1 MNAKKYFGTDGIRG
15 LANQHPITAEV
26 ALQVGIATGLFIS
39 KDNTAKRVI
48 IAKDTRLSGYML
60 ESSLTS
66 GLTSVGLDVFLL
78 GPMPTPAVSMLIKSM
93 RADLGI
99 MISASHNTYEYNGI
113 KIFGPD
119 GYKLDDRDELEIEGI
134 LGNIDSYD
142 LSSRMVGKAKRIDD
156 AQARYIEYVKGT
168 LDKDISFDGIKVV
181 IDSAHGA
188 AYKVAPL
195 ALWELGA
202 NVISIGDSPNGKNI
216 NHEFGSTSLGNLKKA
231 VSNHKADI
239 GIALDGD
246 ADRIIVID
254 ETGNIVDGDA
264 LLAIIAT
271 EWKKSGKLK
280 KNAVVA
286 TILSNIGLESYL
298 SKEEMKLFRTNVGDR
313 YISQFMRENGYNIGG
328 EQSGHIIIGD
338 YSTTGDGLL
347 AAIQILSIM
356 KKSNKKISALARLIK
371 IVPQIQRNYK
381 ISDYEKIN
389 TNDIDEIHEIGQERI
404 KEKGRIL
411 VRLSGTEPLIRVMG
425 ESQDKKYLNETLD
438 YLMDLI
444 EKRFN

>member
-15 LANQHPITAEV
+15 VANQHPITAEV
-26 ALQVGIATGLFIS
+26 ALQIGIATGLFIS
-39 KDNTAKRVI
+39 KDKTAKRVI

-119 GYKLDDRDELEIEGI
+119 GYKLDDMDESEIEGI

-202 NVISIGDSPNGKNI
+202 KVISIGDSPNGKNI
-216 NHEFGSTSLGNLKKA
+216 NNEYGSTSLGNLKKA

-254 ETGNIVDGDA
+254 EMGNIVDGDT

-271 EWKKSGKLK
+271 EWKKLGKLK
-280 KNAVVA
+280 KNSVVA

-298 SKEEMKLFRTNVGDR
+298 SQEEMKLFRTNVGDR
-313 YISQFMRENGYNIGG
+313 YVSQFMRENGYNIGG

-356 KKSNKKISALARLIK
+356 KKSNRKISTLARLIK
-371 IVPQIQRNYK
+371 IVPQIQRNYR

-389 TNDIDEIHEIGQERI
+389 SDDVNEIHRIGQERI
-404 KEKGRIL
+404 REKGRIL

-444 EKRFN
+444 ERRFN

>member
-15 LANQHPITAEV
+15 IANQHPISAEA
-26 ALQVGIATGLFIS
+26 ALHIGIATGLFIS
-39 KDNTAKRVI
+39 KNKTAKRVI

-119 GYKLDDRDELEIEGI
+119 GYKLDDKDELEIEGI
-134 LGNIDSYD
+134 LGNIDSYE
-142 LSSRMVGKAKRIDD
+142 LTSRIVGKAKRIDD

-168 LDKDISFDGIKVV
+168 LNRDINFDGIKVV

-202 NVISIGDSPNGKNI
+202 KVISIGDNPNGKNI
-216 NHEFGSTSLGNLKKA
+216 NHEYGSTSLGNLKKA
-231 VSNHKADI
+231 VSNHRADI

-254 ETGNIVDGDA
+254 ERGNIVDGDV

-271 EWKKSGKLK
+271 EWKKLGKLK
-280 KNAVVA
+280 KDSVVA
-286 TILSNIGLESYL
+286 TILSNIGLDNYL
-298 SKEEMKLFRTNVGDR
+298 SQEEIKLFRTNVGDR
-313 YISQFMRENGYNIGG
+313 YVSQFMRENGYNIGG

-356 KKSNKKISALARLIK
+356 KKSNKKISELARLIK

-389 TNDIDEIHEIGQERI
+389 TDDIDEIHKIGQERI

-425 ESQDKKYLNETLD
+425 ESQDKKYLNQTLD
-438 YLMDLI
+438 YLIDLI
-444 EKRFN
+444 EERFN

>member
-15 LANQHPITAEV
+15 IANQHPISAEA
-26 ALQVGIATGLFIS
+26 ALHIGIATGLFIS
-39 KDNTAKRVI
+39 KDKTAKRVI

-119 GYKLDDRDELEIEGI
+119 GYKLDDKDELEIEGI
-134 LGNIDSYD
+134 LGNIDSYE
-142 LSSRMVGKAKRIDD
+142 LTSRIVGKAKRIDD

-168 LDKDISFDGIKVV
+168 LNRDINFDGIKVV

-202 NVISIGDSPNGKNI
+202 KVISIGDNPNGKNI
-216 NHEFGSTSLGNLKKA
+216 NHEYGSTSLGNLKKA
-231 VSNHKADI
+231 VSNHRADI

-254 ETGNIVDGDA
+254 ERGNIVDGDV

-271 EWKKSGKLK
+271 EWKKLGKLK
-280 KNAVVA
+280 KDSVVA
-286 TILSNIGLESYL
+286 TILSNIGLDNYL
-298 SKEEMKLFRTNVGDR
+298 SQEEIKLFRTNVGDR
-313 YISQFMRENGYNIGG
+313 YVSQFMRENGYNIGG

-356 KKSNKKISALARLIK
+356 KKSNKKISELARLIK

-389 TNDIDEIHEIGQERI
+389 TDDIDEIHKIGQERI

-425 ESQDKKYLNETLD
+425 ESQDKKYLNQTLD
-438 YLMDLI
+438 YLIDLI
-444 EKRFN
+444 EERFN

>member
-1 MNAKKYFGTDGIRG
+1 MYGKRYFGTDGIRG
-15 LANQHPITAEV
+15 VANQSPMTAEV
-26 ALQVGIATGLFIS
+26 ALKIGIATGLFIS
-39 KDNTAKRVI
+39 KDKSPKRVI

-119 GYKLDDRDELEIEGI
+119 GYKLDDNDELEIEGI
-134 LGNIDSYD
+134 LENLNSHD
-142 LSSRMVGKAKRIDD
+142 LSSRVIGKAKRIDD
-156 AQARYIEYVKGT
+156 AQARYIEFVKGT
-168 LDKDISFDGIKVV
+168 LERDINYDGIKVV
-181 IDSAHGA
+181 IDSANGA

-202 NVISIGDSPNGKNI
+202 KVISIGDSPNGKNI
-216 NHEFGSTSLGNLKKA
+216 NHKYGSTSLSNLKKA
-231 VSNHKADI
+231 VQDNKADI

-246 ADRIIVID
+246 ADRILVID
-254 ETGNIVDGDA
+254 EMGEIVDGDA

-271 EWKKSGKLK
+271 EWKKLGKLK
-280 KNAVVA
+280 KDSVVA
-286 TILSNIGLESYL
+286 TVLSNIGLDDYL
-298 SKEEMKLFRTNVGDR
+298 SREKMKLYRTNVGDR
-313 YISQFMRENGYNIGG
+313 YVSQFMRENGFNIGG
-328 EQSGHIIIGD
+328 EQSGHIILGD

-356 KKSNKKISALARLIK
+356 KKSNKKISELARLIE

-389 TNDIDEIHEIGQERI
+389 IEDINEIHKMGQERI
-404 KEKGRIL
+404 KEKGRVL

-425 ESQDKKYLNETLD
+425 ESQDKQYLNQTLD
-438 YLMDLI
+438 YLMELI

>member
-15 LANQHPITAEV
+15 IANQHPISAEA
-26 ALQVGIATGLFIS
+26 ALHIGIATGLFIS
-39 KDNTAKRVI
+39 KDKTAKRVI

-119 GYKLDDRDELEIEGI
+119 GYKLDDKDELEIEGI
-134 LGNIDSYD
+134 LGNIDSYE
-142 LSSRMVGKAKRIDD
+142 LTSRIVGKAKRIDD

-168 LDKDISFDGIKVV
+168 LNRDINFDGIKVV

-202 NVISIGDSPNGKNI
+202 KVISIGDNPNGKNI
-216 NHEFGSTSLGNLKKA
+216 NHEYGSTSLGNLKKA
-231 VSNHKADI
+231 VSNHRADI

-254 ETGNIVDGDA
+254 ERGNIVDGDV

-271 EWKKSGKLK
+271 EWKKLGKLK
-280 KNAVVA
+280 KDSVVA
-286 TILSNIGLESYL
+286 TILSNIGLDTYL
-298 SKEEMKLFRTNVGDR
+298 SQEEIKLFRTNVGDR
-313 YISQFMRENGYNIGG
+313 YVSQFMRENGYNIGG

-356 KKSNKKISALARLIK
+356 KKSNKKISELARLIK

-389 TNDIDEIHEIGQERI
+389 TDDIDEIHKIGQERI

-425 ESQDKKYLNETLD
+425 ESQDKKYLNQTLD
-438 YLMDLI
+438 YLIDLI
-444 EKRFN
+444 EERFN